1 MDDNHRL
8 EEEKEP
14 VTVEVCQEN
23 LNTVVTILRQVVAER
38 DTLRGAY
45 EEMAKMLVDIAQQTE
60 GDGPEHTVDHET
72 VLVLRAKMNWETLRD
87 QLEEGDL
94 SDIGPGKDEDN
105 VTSDSGES

>member
-1 MDDNHRL
+1 M
-8 EEEKEP
+8 
-14 VTVEVCQEN
+14 TVEVCQEN